1 MGLYG
6 GPSRVLEFEGK
17 KIYAQVD
24 SETGATTWYEKR
36 FNPTGTL
43 NDIKLGTV
51 TPPDKKFVK
60 HEGTALGGL
69 FPDGFSDVFEGE
81 SAKKFLSDE
90 GQKTLRDQ
98 AAKTA
103 KDGCIAVEGSNKEA
117 CGKIAEDLIAK
128 GETST
133 TPDTTADEIATET
146 TDKFAE
152 QLASVQNEV
161 GTNIGITQEIGS
173 KPLRYPTDMA
183 ENQDVI
189 KFSLIKYKANKP
201 KTGATF
207 GRERISPNAKVG
219 NGDRLILGTVILPVP
234 GQIQDSNKAD
244 WSEDSANAKD
254 LALAGLF
261 GSAVSGDADTYASG
275 LADGVAGNSEA
286 LKTAVTGALAK
297 SATGVNVLGRMG
309 GLVVNPNLELLF
321 SKPSLREFS
330 LSFRLSARSKTEG
343 QEIIKIIRFF
353 KQGMAPIR
361 DPSNL
366 FLKSPN
372 TFQVNYLLRGKD
384 SKDHPFIGRMKECAL
399 TSVNTNYTPENNY
412 ATYEDGLMISY
423 QISLSLK
430 ELEPVYNDNYKD
442 IPTDAIGF

>member
-6 GPSRVLEFEGK
+6 GESKVFKYKGK
-17 KIYAQVD
+17 DLYPEVD
-24 SETGATTWYEKR
+24 SETGVTTWYEKK
-36 FNPTGTL
+36 GIDTL
-43 NDIKLGTV
+43 GQRIKLGTI
-51 TPPDKKFVK
+51 TPPSKKFVK
-60 HEGTALGGL
+60 HEGLQLGFL
-69 FPDGFSDVFEGE
+69 SPDGFSDVFVGDD
-81 SAKKFLSDE
+81 AKAFLSDE
-90 GQKTLRDQ
+90 GQKELRNQ
-98 AAKTA
+98 AAKAA
-103 KDGCIAVEGSNKEA
+103 KDGCIAVDGSTKEA
-117 CGKIAEDLIAK
+117 CAKKAEELLDTGK
-128 GETST
+128 ST
-133 TPDTTADEIATET
+133 TPPDTTAEEVATET
-146 TDKFAE
+146 TDNFAE

-161 GTNIGITQEIGS
+161 GTNSGITQEVGS

-201 KTGATF
+201 KMGATF

-261 GSAVSGDADTYASG
+261 GSAVSGEGAGDYAKD
-275 LADGVAGNSEA
+275 LADAAGGNSET
-286 LKTAVTGALAK
+286 LKKAVTGALAK

-330 LSFRLSARSKTEG
+330 LSFRLSARSKAEG
-343 QEIIKIIRFF
+343 KEIIKIIRFF

>member
-1 MGLYG
+1 MAEPDKAGLYG
-6 GPSRVLEFEGK
+6 GGKTAFPSEVDSGK
-17 KIYAQVD
+17 KFYWEIN
-24 SETGATTWYEKR
+24 SETGIANLYERKGLAGSLLV
-36 FNPTGTL
+36 GTKKPKEKF
-43 NDIKLGTV
+43 KLSDKALFS
-51 TPPDKKFVK
+51 TPP
-60 HEGTALGGL
+60 
-69 FPDGFSDVFEGE
+69 VFNDEQR
-81 SAKKFLSDE
+81 KKFLSDE
-90 GQKTLRDQ
+90 NQKKLNARAVQ
-98 AAKTA
+98 TA
-103 KDGCIAVEGSNKEA
+103 KDGCIEVNPGNPEA
-117 CGKIAEDLIAK
+117 CAQRAEELLDTGKIV
-128 GETST
+128 
-133 TPDTTADEIATET
+133 TPQDTTAEEVATET

-261 GSAVSGDADTYASG
+261 GSAVSGEKGAGDYAQK
-275 LADGVAGNSEA
+275 LADGIGGNSET
-286 LKTAVTGALAK
+286 LKTAITGALAK

-321 SKPSLREFS
+321 SKPALREFS
-330 LSFRLSARSKTEG
+330 LSFRLSARSSAEG
-343 QEIIKIIRFF
+343 KEIIKIIRFF

>member
-6 GPSRVLEFEGK
+6 GES
-17 KIYAQVD
+17 KIYKYKGKDLYPEVD
-24 SETGATTWYEKR
+24 SETGVTTWYEKK
-36 FNPTGTL
+36 GIDTL
-43 NDIKLGTV
+43 GRPIKLGTI
-51 TPPDKKFVK
+51 TPPSKKFVK
-60 HEGTALGGL
+60 HEGTATGGL
-69 FPDGFSDVFEGE
+69 YPDGFSDVFVGDD
-81 SAKKFLSDE
+81 AKDFLSDE
-90 GQKTLRDQ
+90 GQKQLRNQ
-98 AAKTA
+98 AVKSA
-103 KDGCIAVEGSNKEA
+103 KDGCIAVNPGNKEA
-117 CGKIAEDLIAK
+117 CAARAEELLETGKASTPQNATAEEVA
-128 GETST
+128 S
-133 TPDTTADEIATET
+133 ET
-146 TDKFAE
+146 TDNFAE

-261 GSAVSGDADTYASG
+261 GAAVSGDGAGAYAEG
-275 LADGVAGNSEA
+275 LADAAAGNSET
-286 LKTAVTGALAK
+286 LKTAITGELAK

-309 GLVVNPNLELLF
+309 GLIINPNLELLF

-330 LSFRLSARSKTEG
+330 LNFRLSARSSAEG
-343 QEIIKIIRFF
+343 KEIIKIIRFF

-361 DPSNL
+361 EPSNL
-366 FLKSPN
+366 FLKAPN
-372 TFQVNYLLRGKD
+372 TFQVHYLLRGD
-384 SKDHPFIGRMKECAL
+384 TSGEHPFIGRMKECAL

-412 ATYEDGLMISY
+412 ATYEDGLMVSY
-423 QISLSLK
+423 QISLTLK

-442 IPTDAIGF
+442 IPDTEIGF